1 MASSVPSPL
10 TQKLLRRA
18 ESRILRWQGKGYGGS
33 SLADEVRA
41 ALAFIPAQG
50 AVLFDV
56 GAHKGEWTRAVLSER
71 PGVAAVHAFEP
82 SAHLWPVIE
91 TIGDPRVNLVK
102 QAASDREGDATLYTC
117 APGSPLASLALRR
130 LDHMGIVFDQT
141 ETVETVM
148 LDRFIERHDI
158 AEIAFAKFDI
168 EGYELMAFEGAA
180 RALSSHRIR
189 ALAFEFGGCNIDTK
203 TYFRD
208 FWRLLTGFGYRIHRI
223 APGGRLWPVPSYGE
237 AQECFLT
244 TNYLAECGPR

>member
-1 MASSVPSPL
+1 MPRSVPSHL

-41 ALAFIPAQG
+41 ATVFIPAQG
-50 AVLFDV
+50 AVVFDV
-56 GAHKGEWTRAVLSER
+56 GAHKGEWTRAMLRAR
-71 PGVAAVHAFEP
+71 PGIAAIHAFEP
-82 SAHLWPVIE
+82 SAHHWPVIE
-91 TIGDPRVNLVK
+91 AIGDPRVHLVK
-102 QAASDREGDATLYTC
+102 QAASDRDGDATLYTC

-141 ETVETVM
+141 EAVETVT
-148 LDRFIERHDI
+148 LDGFIARHAI
-158 AEIAFAKFDI
+158 AEVAFAKLDI
-168 EGYELMAFEGAA
+168 EGYELMALSGAA
-180 RALSSHRIR
+180 RALEGKRIR

-237 AQECFLT
+237 AQECFLI